1 MVVPGPR
8 HHLWVDDKGK
18 KSRVSAP
25 QYVDYVMTF
34 VQKTI
39 NDETIFP
46 TKHGNEFPPMFDL
59 VVKKI
64 HRLLFHVIAHIYHSH
79 FREVVLLGLHA
90 HLNSI
95 FAHIIEFNLC
105 HRVLEDKE
113 VEVLQ
118 DLIHALKLHPDMNN
132 SGSHDGSKESLQEAS
147 GELSSQSSPNSSLSM
162 QRVVAP
168 DEVR

>member
-1 MVVPGPR
+1 MI
-8 HHLWVDDKGK
+8 
-18 KSRVSAP
+18 P
-25 QYVDYVMTF
+25 Q
-34 VQKTI
+34 I
-39 NDETIFP
+39 
-46 TKHGNEFPPMFDL
+46 
-59 VVKKI
+59 
-64 HRLLFHVIAHIYHSH
+64 
-79 FREVVLLGLHA
+79 VLLGLHA

-132 SGSHDGSKESLQEAS
+132 SGSHDGSKESLEEAS
-147 GELSSQSSPNSSLSM
+147 VELSSPSSPNSSMSM

-168 DEVR
+168 DEPMSSPPTAEPAEVMVEREKLLDSGETSTQSDF